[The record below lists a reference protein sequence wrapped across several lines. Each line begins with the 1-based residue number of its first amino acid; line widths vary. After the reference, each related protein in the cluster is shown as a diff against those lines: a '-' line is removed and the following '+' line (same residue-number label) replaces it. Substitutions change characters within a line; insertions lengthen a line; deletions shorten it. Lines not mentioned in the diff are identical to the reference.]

1 MKKQSPYQLASSH
14 FPPIIENFIILLIVL
29 VVIQTALEDLAVVF
43 DFSKQARDQ
52 LTLISFAFDAFFT
65 LEFLAR
71 TSVSLKRHDFRIY
84 FTEHRGWVDFLTSI
98 PLLLL
103 VSGPAAYLILFGAEA
118 DGAQLGFLS
127 VLKTAKAIRVTRIL
141 RLIRII
147 KVFGKIQNTD
157 SAMTGRHLGMI
168 ATSSVLT
175 LVFVLALT
183 QFIPALQI
191 GDHNSYLK
199 KRSAEVDRIISDA
212 SGKATLS
219 SMLSFF
225 AASESF
231 SDILQVKDS
240 NGKIVYQS
248 AAFEERLPFSYNAG
262 EAIALPSG
270 YKVILSFHLIDVDH
284 AKLNLIVFLA
294 IILTVLTLLFLYSK
308 TFAQQISDP
317 AFVMAKGLRYSDYNL
332 EVKIPENYKD
342 DEIFELATV
351 YNEKW
356 LPLKSR
362 ILAVKERK
370 SEEKSAL
377 SMDDLLG

>member
-14 FPPIIENFIILLIVL
+14 FPPIVENLIILLIIL
-29 VVIQTALEDLAVVF
+29 VVIQTALEDIAVVF
-43 DFSKQARDQ
+43 DFSKQARDK
-52 LTLISFAFDAFFT
+52 LTLVSFGFDAFFT

-71 TSVSLKRHDFRIY
+71 TFISKRRNDFRLY

-103 VSGPAAYLILFGAEA
+103 VSGPAAYLILFGSEA
-118 DGAQLGFLS
+118 AGAQVGFLS

-157 SAMTGRHLGMI
+157 SAMTGRHLGVI
-168 ATSSVLT
+168 ATTSVLT

-199 KRSAEVDRIISDA
+199 KRSAEVDRIISEA
-212 SGKATLS
+212 KNKETLS

-231 SDILQVKDS
+231 TDVLQVKDPFE
-240 NGKIVYQS
+240 KVIYQS
-248 AAFEERLPFSYNAG
+248 AAYEERLPFSFNAG
-262 EAIALPSG
+262 EAIPLSSN
-270 YKVILSFHLIDVDH
+270 YKVVLSFHLIDIDH

-294 IILTVLTLLFLYSK
+294 IILTVLTLLFLYSRM
-308 TFAQQISDP
+308 FAQQISDP
-317 AFVMAKGLRYSDYNL
+317 SFVMAKGLRYADYNL
-332 EVKIPENYKD
+332 EVKIPENYQD
-342 DEIFELATV
+342 DEVFELAAV

-370 SEEKSAL
+370 TEEKSAL